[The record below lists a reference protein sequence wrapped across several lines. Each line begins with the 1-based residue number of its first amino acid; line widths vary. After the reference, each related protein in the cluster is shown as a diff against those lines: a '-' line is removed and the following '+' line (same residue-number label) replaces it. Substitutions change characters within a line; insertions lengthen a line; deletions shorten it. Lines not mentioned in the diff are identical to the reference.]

1 MAPRKQ
7 LIRRT
12 YTPNQIVAY
21 NVARARALRGW
32 TQEQAAHELAPY
44 LGTRWSNATFSA
56 VERSIAGTRVKQFST
71 DELVALARGFDLPIG
86 WFLLPPPPDQD
97 AGLATADAKVRG
109 NDMGI
114 ILDVILGTETTLPP
128 WRDALNHYAAA
139 CADAGYPTAPATG
152 NETAVERVDRL
163 IELRAAVELRETF
176 GDTTEARNV
185 LNRLAA
191 LLDRLDETEQTGGVK
206 PAGRTRKKHAS

>member
-1 MAPRKQ
+1 MPRAKR
-7 LIRRT
+7 LLRRT

-21 NVARARALRGW
+21 NIARARALRGW

-56 VERSIAGTRVKQFST
+56 VERSIAGTRVKQFSI
-71 DELVALARGFDLPIG
+71 DELVALARGFGLPIG

-97 AGLATADAKVRG
+97 AGLATADAKMRG

-139 CADAGYPTAPATG
+139 CADAEYPTAPATG
-152 NETAVERVDRL
+152 NETASERVDRL

-176 GDTTEARNV
+176 GDTTEARSV

-191 LLDRLDETEQTGGVK
+191 LLDRLDETDQTSGAK
-206 PAGRTRKKHAS
+206 PAGRTSKKQAS